1 MNRRVFLL
9 TGGAAMLL
17 GACNNAVG
25 TGGEQQLE
33 ARVDAT
39 RDYLLRTYPA
49 TGPVIQN
56 ARGVLYMPTMT
67 EASFGLGGGYGEG
80 ALRINGKTVDYYSA
94 TRASIGLQ
102 AGAQRYAHA
111 LIFQTDQ
118 ALAAFR
124 QSPGW
129 VAGADI
135 YYALPTAGGG
145 AAGSDTITAQ
155 YPVLAYVFGQSGLVA
170 GASVAGTKYT
180 RVVPSAF

>member
-1 MNRRVFLL
+1 MTRRGFLL
-9 TGGAAMLL
+9 SGGAVLL
-17 GACNNAVG
+17 LSACNNAVG
-25 TGGEQQLE
+25 TGGAEQLE
-33 ARVDAT
+33 RRVNAT

-49 TGPVIQN
+49 TAPIVQN
-56 ARGVLYMPTMT
+56 ARAVLYMPTMT
-67 EASFGLGGGYGEG
+67 EASLGLGGGYGEG
-80 ALRINGKTVDYYSA
+80 ALRIGDKTVDYYSA

-102 AGAQRYAHA
+102 AGAQRYAHV

-135 YYALPTAGGG
+135 YYALPSSG
-145 AAGSDTITAQ
+145 ASAGSDTITAQ
-155 YPVLAYVFGQSGLVA
+155 QPVVAYVFGQAGLVA
-170 GASVAGTKYT
+170 GASVTGTKYK